1 MFACTKITLSVFL
14 LSATKSFN
22 QRQTT
27 NAYLYEMMNISSHKQ
42 VEKVER
48 TEVLSL
54 IKILNQRWNR
64 KQCFCAIIGTWLSKR
79 LAKT

>member
-27 NAYLYEMMNISSHKQ
+27 KAYLNEMMSISSHKQ
-42 VEKVER
+42 VEKVSH

-54 IKILNQRWNR
+54 TKVLKFLTILNVACNS
-64 KQCFCAIIGTWLSKR
+64 LSALSPNKG
-79 LAKT
+79 L